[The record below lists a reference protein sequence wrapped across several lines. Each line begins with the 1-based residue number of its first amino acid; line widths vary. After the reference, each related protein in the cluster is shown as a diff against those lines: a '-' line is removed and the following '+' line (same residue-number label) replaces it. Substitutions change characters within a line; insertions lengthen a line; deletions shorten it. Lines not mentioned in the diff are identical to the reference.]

1 MSFELVK
8 QYFEE
13 DGMGERVMDLAESSA
28 TVEEAALAIGCEPCQ
43 IAKTMSFFVDDAP
56 ILIVLAGD
64 TKIDNKKYKA
74 QFHQKAKMIPWDQVE
89 EAVGHQPGDVCPFVT
104 KPGIPVYLDES
115 LKRFE
120 RVYPAAGSGHSAVDL
135 TVEELEKYSGC
146 EKWIDVGKRSGE

>member
-8 QYFEE
+8 RYFEE
-13 DGMGERVMDLAESSA
+13 DGMGERVMDLAQSSA

-74 QFHQKAKMIPWDQVE
+74 QFHQKAKMIPWD
-89 EAVGHQPGDVCPFVT
+89 
-104 KPGIPVYLDES
+104 
-115 LKRFE
+115 
-120 RVYPAAGSGHSAVDL
+120 
-135 TVEELEKYSGC
+135 
-146 EKWIDVGKRSGE
+146 

>member
-13 DGMGERVMDLAESSA
+13 DGMGERVMDLAQSSA

-89 EAVGHQPGDVCPFVT
+89 EAVGHQPGRRLPVCDQT
-104 KPGIPVYLDES
+104 GHPGLSGRIPETLRAGIS
-115 LKRFE
+115 GGRKRTQRRGSDGGGAGKIF
-120 RVYPAAGSGHSAVDL
+120 RV
-135 TVEELEKYSGC
+135 
-146 EKWIDVGKRSGE
+146 

>member
-1 MSFELVK
+1 GAWRCVSLCE
-8 QYFEE
+8 YEA
-13 DGMGERVMDLAESSA
+13 RIRMDRA
-28 TVEEAALAIGCEPCQ
+28 V
-43 IAKTMSFFVDDAP
+43 
-56 ILIVLAGD
+56 D

-89 EAVGHQPGDVCPFVT
+89 EAVGHQPGGVCPFVT

-146 EKWIDVGKRSGE
+146 KEWIDVGKRSGE

>member
-1 MSFELVK
+1 
-8 QYFEE
+8 
-13 DGMGERVMDLAESSA
+13 MDKDLF
-28 TVEEAALAIGCEPCQ
+28 G
-43 IAKTMSFFVDDAP
+43 
-56 ILIVLAGD
+56 
-64 TKIDNKKYKA
+64 
-74 QFHQKAKMIPWDQVE
+74 
-89 EAVGHQPGDVCPFVT
+89 VCPFVT

>member
-13 DGMGERVMDLAESSA
+13 DGMGERVMDLAQSSA

-89 EAVGHQPGDVCPFVT
+89 EAVGHQPGGVCPFVT
-104 KPGIPVYLDES
+104 KPGLS
-115 LKRFE
+115 LIHISEPTR
-120 RVYPAAGSGHSAVDL
+120 H
-135 TVEELEKYSGC
+135 
-146 EKWIDVGKRSGE
+146 